1 MRLSELQTK
10 KIINIS
16 DGKHIGT
23 IMDINIKEDGKID
36 SLIIESTKGLF
47 SLSKENDS
55 LIYWNEITKI
65 GEDVILINN
74 NSSS

>member
-74 NSSS
+74 NSSN

>member
-23 IMDINIKEDGKID
+23 IMDINIKEDGQID

-47 SLSKENDS
+47 SLSKEDDTI
-55 LIYWNEITKI
+55 IYWNEITKI

-74 NSSS
+74 KVSN